1 MLKLDMPPT
10 RYAFNQEQREGSDQI
25 IATAEDIK
33 QLDLYTDLTWLPKHN
48 EGIDKSDRAPSEG
61 PGENEEE
68 QLTKRELGR
77 MKNKRRV
84 LEKVQEASE
93 KALEEPV
100 NETN

>member
-1 MLKLDMPPT
+1 M
-10 RYAFNQEQREGSDQI
+10 
-25 IATAEDIK
+25 K
-33 QLDLYTDLTWLPKHN
+33 QLDLYTDLTWMPKHN

-61 PGENEEE
+61 PAENEEE

-93 KALEEPV
+93 KALEEGPV
-100 NETN
+100 MKRTKDAS